1 MLFQSASAIR
11 TDIFYTC
18 IHTHT
23 CRETHV
29 TRDKLETSVT
39 HLPFCQRVVILTLS
53 HYCWYV
59 DKERTAYVQLL
70 KQSCNKK
77 GLQAFERSIYRDW
90 IYSPSL
96 LSFDFH
102 QQCSITSESVLI
114 RQMTASVVCSNLGI
128 LSVRS
133 KGRGS
138 SMLSVLQNILQESS
152 GFMLSF
158 WCSCCQSVWSD
169 RFTYCLASWPCSLQA

>member
-1 MLFQSASAIR
+1 MLLQHSVLHKPSGFFVVFLSACCFSQRVRVLLELTYCTPA
-11 TDIFYTC
+11 YTL
-18 IHTHT
+18 TLAE
-23 CRETHV
+23 RHV

-70 KQSCNKK
+70 KLQSCNKK
-77 GLQAFERSIYRDW
+77 GLQAHERSIYRDW
-90 IYSPSL
+90 IYISSL

-102 QQCSITSESVLI
+102 QQLSITSESVLI
-114 RQMTASVVCSNLGI
+114 RQMTASVVCSNLGF

-138 SMLSVLQNILQESS
+138 LMLSVLQNILQESS
-152 GFMLSF
+152 WFMLSF
-158 WCSCCQSVWSD
+158 
-169 RFTYCLASWPCSLQA
+169 